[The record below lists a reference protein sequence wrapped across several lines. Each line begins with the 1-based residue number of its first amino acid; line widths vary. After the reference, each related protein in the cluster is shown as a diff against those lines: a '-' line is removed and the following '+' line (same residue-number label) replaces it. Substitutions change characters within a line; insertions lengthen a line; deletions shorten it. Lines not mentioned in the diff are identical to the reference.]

1 MPNPPTPY
9 PPDHE
14 NPSPK
19 VDGDGDGGHVSLP
32 QQHSALTTVLMD
44 DSPLKA
50 VLQPWN
56 HLCVSEYGSERRKLD
71 VEIVEREVERMWQR
85 ERAKKVVEEETTTTA
100 TDGSAINVDMVN
112 EETDKEAERKRKRK
126 EKKMLKKEKLL
137 LAKEQQLEAQGKE
150 EVGKVEEERY
160 DELLLA
166 VIGILDELKYQGNV
180 AGWMRSGG
188 LVHVGNRETMP
199 ELHAVGGTISI
210 SDSSLQTTL
219 TPTSH
224 PTLSTKRDGST
235 ISIQGPSKRRR
246 LACSSD
252 TEMYPDPGEL
262 DLDSEMLVLP
272 TTPRTTKRS
281 LSPLH
286 SSPPAQSSP
295 SHSSPPPH
303 SSSPLLLSGE
313 TEQTLTGVPLSTP
326 TTGIKNS
333 ISTPTPTQ
341 PQPHLW
347 YESPSVLFHW
357 AQHGRKALA
366 DLGIDIISGVVPPN
380 QNGNTGSG

>member
-1 MPNPPTPY
+1 
-9 PPDHE
+9 
-14 NPSPK
+14 
-19 VDGDGDGGHVSLP
+19 
-32 QQHSALTTVLMD
+32 MD

-71 VEIVEREVERMWQR
+71 VEIAEREVERMWLAER
-85 ERAKKVVEEETTTTA
+85 ERAKEVMEEETTTT
-100 TDGSAINVDMVN
+100 DGSAAMKSN
-112 EETDKEAERKRKRK
+112 EEIDKEAERKRKRK
-126 EKKMLKKEKLL
+126 EKKMLKKKKLL
-137 LAKEQQLEAQGKE
+137 LEKEQLEAQGKE

-166 VIGILDELKYQGNV
+166 VIGILNELKHQGNV
-180 AGWMRSGG
+180 VGWMRSGG

-199 ELHAVGGTISI
+199 ESHAVQGNSTMSISTSEAMTMTISI
-210 SDSSLQTTL
+210 PDPDLQTTL

-235 ISIQGPSKRRR
+235 VSIQGPSKRRR
-246 LACSSD
+246 LTCSSD
-252 TEMYPDPGEL
+252 TEMYPDPVSTGERVL
-262 DLDSEMLVLP
+262 EVDLDSEMLP
-272 TTPRTTKRS
+272 TTTRMTERS

-286 SSPPAQSSP
+286 SSPP
-295 SHSSPPPH
+295 PH
-303 SSSPLLLSGE
+303 SLSPLPSAQ
-313 TEQTLTGVPLSTP
+313 TEQTLTGVPLLTT

-341 PQPHLW
+341 PQLHLW

-380 QNGNTGSG
+380 QNGNTGGG